1 MRLVEAKYDLM
12 KVSNRV
18 ENVFN
23 AIPSSILIN
32 TGKKGSKNTNI
43 NTTQQN
49 QPKKMSKI
57 QEKNARRKAIKTGH
71 TVQKC
76 SNIKLDEKSEFF
88 QKINEKL
95 SSSKKLI
102 QTPSI
107 NSEPHNLKKIQT
119 SS

>member
-1 MRLVEAKYDLM
+1 MPEEKLLRLVILF
-12 KVSNRV
+12 R
-18 ENVFN
+18 NV
-23 AIPSSILIN
+23 
-32 TGKKGSKNTNI
+32 
-43 NTTQQN
+43 
-49 QPKKMSKI
+49 
-57 QEKNARRKAIKTGH
+57 
-71 TVQKC
+71 
-76 SNIKLDEKSEFF
+76 KLDEKSEFF

>member
-32 TGKKGSKNTNI
+32 TGKKGSKNI
-43 NTTQQN
+43 NTALQN

-95 SSSKKLI
+95 SSNKKSI

-107 NSEPHNLKKIQT
+107 NSEP